1 MFARFEGNTR
11 LYEIGPGDVVHP
23 CIYEECTGIADIVV
37 RGPKRS
43 ELPICQQ
50 HWEYLNRRTRGGL
63 IEIVRTL
70 DRPACFRPDCRDE
83 GVAVME
89 NPDGPARPV
98 CQEHLDDLS
107 WIDLPEAVLVNRPPW
122 LA

>member
-1 MFARFEGNTR
+1 MFTKFGDKSQP
-11 LYEIGPGDVVHP
+11 YEIGQGDVAHP
-23 CIYEECTGIADIVV
+23 CLYEECSGIADIVV

-70 DRPACFRPDCRDE
+70 DRPACFRPDCHDE
-83 GVAVME
+83 AIAVME
-89 NPDGPARPV
+89 GPEGPARPV
-98 CQEHLDDLS
+98 CQQHLDDLS
-107 WIDLPEAVLVNRPPW
+107 WIDVPEAALVRRPSW

>member
-1 MFARFEGNTR
+1 MFASFEGNTQP
-11 LYEIGPGDVVHP
+11 YEIGQGDVVHP

-43 ELPICQQ
+43 ELPICHQ
-50 HWEYLNRRTRGGL
+50 HWEYLNQRTRGGL

-70 DRPACFRPDCRDE
+70 DRPACFRPDCPDE
-83 GVAVME
+83 GVTVME

-98 CQEHLDDLS
+98 CQRHLDDLS
-107 WIDLPEAVLVNRPPW
+107 WIDVPEAVLVRRPSW